1 MNFQIALNH
10 IIVARDFIY
19 QFIKPFRIR
28 DVCVYGAGSCI
39 HGIYFLY
46 IPFSI
51 SLKKSPENV
60 YSTVQKETN
69 HDDSLITVK
78 VVPHSMSDLGFFSV
92 GDNFIFFGIESDK
105 TNHSQENKKKRFS
118 VSFLECD
125 ITISV
130 ISHGMSL
137 FVL

>member
-1 MNFQIALNH
+1 MKSCILNFQIALNH

-39 HGIYFLY
+39 HRIYFLY

-69 HDDSLITVK
+69 YDYSLITVK
-78 VVPHSMSDLGFFSV
+78 VVPHSKSDLGFFLLEITS
-92 GDNFIFFGIESDK
+92 FFSELKVIK
-105 TNHSQENKKKRFS
+105 LTTLRKIKKKDFQYHS
-118 VSFLECD
+118 
-125 ITISV
+125 
-130 ISHGMSL
+130 
-137 FVL
+137 

>member
-1 MNFQIALNH
+1 MKSCILNFQIALDY
-10 IIVARDFIY
+10 IIVAWDFIY

-69 HDDSLITVK
+69 HDYSLITVK
-78 VVPHSMSDLGFFSV
+78 VVPHSMSDLGGFSV
-92 GDNFIFFGIESDK
+92 GDNFIFLWIESDR
-105 TNHSQENKKKRFS
+105 TNTQE
-118 VSFLECD
+118 D
-125 ITISV
+125 
-130 ISHGMSL
+130 
-137 FVL
+137 

>member
-1 MNFQIALNH
+1 MKSCILNFQIALNH
-10 IIVARDFIY
+10 IIVARDLIY

-51 SLKKSPENV
+51 SPENV

-69 HDDSLITVK
+69 HDYSLITVK
-78 VVPHSMSDLGFFSV
+78 VVPHSMSDLGGFSV
-92 GDNFIFFGIESDK
+92 GDNFIFF
-105 TNHSQENKKKRFS
+105 
-118 VSFLECD
+118 
-125 ITISV
+125 
-130 ISHGMSL
+130 
-137 FVL
+137 

>member
-1 MNFQIALNH
+1 MKSCILNFQIALNH
-10 IIVARDFIY
+10 IIVARDLIY

-60 YSTVQKETN
+60 YSTVQYRTRQ
-69 HDDSLITVK
+69 T
-78 VVPHSMSDLGFFSV
+78 M
-92 GDNFIFFGIESDK
+92 
-105 TNHSQENKKKRFS
+105 
-118 VSFLECD
+118 
-125 ITISV
+125 TIV
-130 ISHGMSL
+130 
-137 FVL
+137 

>member
-1 MNFQIALNH
+1 MKSCILNFQIALDH

-46 IPFSI
+46 ILFSI

-69 HDDSLITVK
+69 HDYSLITVK
-78 VVPHSMSDLGFFSV
+78 FLPHSMSDLGFFSV
-92 GDNFIFFGIESDK
+92 GDNFIFF
-105 TNHSQENKKKRFS
+105 
-118 VSFLECD
+118 
-125 ITISV
+125 
-130 ISHGMSL
+130 
-137 FVL
+137 